1 MLGLSSIFGI
11 GCSSR
16 WSGSLGLDSTLH
28 TKNSSGNGTSYDGMQ
43 SFLELKPGFTCEGQI
58 AAKSVLLR
66 NNEGK
71 WTLIKNSLN
80 KCAESST
87 LINDLNYT
95 DRSHYQTYDD
105 VTFNLNSLNAN
116 KVREFNVD
124 PTADPNTPNVSS
136 GKGVCANSVGKCS
149 LRAAFD
155 ELNSLD
161 LPAIINIPGGTYN
174 LMNALRISIMSPVLV
189 QGASNASTIINSVG
203 DAATARG
210 MLAIHPDWTTAAAF
224 DRTISPTTVFQ
235 GLTFTNGSNS
245 YPSGSAIDLEQGSV
259 RISECQFK
267 DHKGS
272 YAVSASKGSNEVIV
286 EDSIFSNNTSNV
298 ALGVAGTWGLTIIR
312 SQFFGNRLAVDSNFV
327 AKLDIQQSSFYNNE
341 FALSVAA
348 CGSKCVVENT
358 TLNNNIKGIQVTS
371 FTSGSDSDIFI
382 RNTTVANSTTSL
394 EYIKFD
400 LGRYVGAGR
409 LFLQNSIL
417 STAHHSV
424 AEKSNCRFQT
434 MGATTSNAAGRHFRA
449 QNSLADDSSCGTNGV
464 MIADPLLQPLA
475 LNGGSTPTMMPMTGS
490 PVIDAGNNLTCSN
503 KDQRE
508 LSRPIDYLRVGRGP
522 TCDIGAVEMQ

>member
-1 MLGLSSIFGI
+1 
-11 GCSSR
+11 
-16 WSGSLGLDSTLH
+16 
-28 TKNSSGNGTSYDGMQ
+28 MQ
-43 SFLELKPGFTCEGQI
+43 SFLELKSGFTCEGQI
-58 AAKSVLLR
+58 AAKSILLR
-66 NNEGK
+66 DKDGK
-71 WTLIKNSLN
+71 WTLVKNSVN
-80 KCAESST
+80 KCSEST
-87 LINDLNYT
+87 TVINDLNYA
-95 DRSHYQTYDD
+95 DRSHYQTYGD

-136 GKGVCANSVGKCS
+136 GKGDCANSVGKCS
-149 LRAAFD
+149 LQAAFD

-161 LPAIINIPGGTYN
+161 LPAIINIPGGTYD

-189 QGASNASTIINSVG
+189 QGASNGGTIINSVG

-267 DHKGS
+267 DNKGS

-286 EDSIFSNNTSNV
+286 EDSSFSNNTSNV
-298 ALGVAGTWGLTIIR
+298 ALGVAGTWSLSVLR
-312 SQFFGNRLAVDSNFV
+312 SQFFGNRLAVDSEFSGKV
-327 AKLDIQQSSFYNNE
+327 AIQQSSFYNNE
-341 FALSVAA
+341 FALSLVG
-348 CGSKCVVENT
+348 CISNCLVENT
-358 TLNNNIKGIQVTS
+358 TLANNGTGIQVTS
-371 FTSGSDSDIFI
+371 FTMGGDADVFI
-382 RNTTVANSTTSL
+382 RNTTVANSTKSL

-409 LFLQNSIL
+409 LILQNSIL
-417 STAHHSV
+417 SNAHLSEP
-424 AEKSNCRFQT
+424 EKTNCRFQT
-434 MGATTSNAAGRHFRA
+434 MGATTSNAAAKHFRA
-449 QNSLADDSSCGTNGV
+449 QNSLVDDNSCGTAGV

-475 LNGGSTPTMMPMTGS
+475 LNGGTTPTMMPLTGS
-490 PVIDAGNNLTCSN
+490 PAIDAGNNLICAA

-508 LSRPIDYLRVGRGP
+508 LSRPVDYLRLGRGP
-522 TCDIGAVEMQ
+522 TCDIGAVELQ